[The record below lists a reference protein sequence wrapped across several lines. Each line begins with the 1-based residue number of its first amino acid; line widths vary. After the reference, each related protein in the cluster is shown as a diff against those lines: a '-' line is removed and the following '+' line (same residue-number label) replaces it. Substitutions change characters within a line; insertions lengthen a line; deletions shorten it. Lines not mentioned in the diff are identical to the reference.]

1 MSERAAL
8 HPGEAAAGSK
18 SSRRASARVRRFL
31 SGAAAVVTTLFA
43 ISVVS
48 FLLVAL
54 LPGDLPTLILAD
66 AATPERVAALR
77 ETLGLDRP
85 LIERYFRWLGN
96 VLSGDFG
103 SAVHSGEATLD
114 VILSR
119 LPVTIE
125 LIVLTQIVALG
136 LAIPFGVLSAYRRG
150 TTFDSLTLAI
160 CLMLLSTPTFVVG
173 LCLIYAVALYMQ
185 WLPATGFV
193 SLFESP
199 VENLRSMTLPV
210 LSLALIEVPVYLR
223 LLRTEM
229 IQTLQ
234 QNYVALARGMGLPTY
249 RILFEN
255 ALRPS
260 SLNLVTVVGIN
271 MGRLMGGAII
281 IEQMFALPGIGQLLV
296 QSIYQQEYLMTQG
309 IVLFVGVMFILIN
322 LLTDVVYTLV
332 DPRLLQDGGH

>member
-1 MSERAAL
+1 MAW
-8 HPGEAAAGSK
+8 
-18 SSRRASARVRRFL
+18 RRVFAIGASVLA
-31 SGAAAVVTTLFA
+31 TLFA
-43 ISVVS
+43 MSLVS

-54 LPGDLPTLILAD
+54 LPGDLAVLILAD

-77 ETLGLDRP
+77 ESLGLDQP
-85 LIERYFRWLGN
+85 LAVQYVRWLGN

-103 SAVHSGEATLD
+103 RAIHSGEATLD

-119 LPVTIE
+119 LPVTLE

-136 LAIPFGVLSAYRRG
+136 LSIPIGVWSAYRRG
-150 TTFDSLTLAI
+150 TAFDSATLI
-160 CLMLLSTPTFVVG
+160 GCLVLLSTPAFVVA
-173 LCLIYAVALYMQ
+173 LFLIYAFALNLQ

-193 SLFESP
+193 ALNEG
-199 VENLRSMTLPV
+199 VIENLRSMALPV
-210 LSLALIEVPVYLR
+210 ISLALIEVPIYLR
-223 LLRTEM
+223 LLRAEM
-229 IQTLQ
+229 VGTLQ
-234 QNYVALARGMGLPTY
+234 QNFIALARGMGLPTR

-260 SLNLVTVVGIN
+260 SLNLITVVGIN

-309 IVLFVGVMFILIN
+309 IVLFVGVTFILIN
-322 LLTDVVYTLV
+322 LLTDMVYALV
-332 DPRLLQDGGH
+332 DPRLLQDHTS